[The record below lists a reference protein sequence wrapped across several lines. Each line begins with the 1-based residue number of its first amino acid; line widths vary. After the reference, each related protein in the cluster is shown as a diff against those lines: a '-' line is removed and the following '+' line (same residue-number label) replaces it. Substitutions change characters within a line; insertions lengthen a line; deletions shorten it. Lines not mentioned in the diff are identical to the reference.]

1 MANTERKARKR
12 AGIKLIKEPK
22 VGTPLMERAIPTV
35 VDRNGRSVGPQI
47 PHLSMRVMK
56 KRADQLA
63 VMAAHDPQAQA
74 DIDTALE
81 AGRKAIKEGKK
92 GE

>member
-12 AGIKLIKEPK
+12 AGQKLIKEPK
-22 VGTPLMERAIPTV
+22 VGTPILERAIPTV
-35 VDRNGRSVGPQI
+35 VDRNGRAKGAQV
-47 PHLSMRVMK
+47 PHLSQRVMK

-74 DIDTALE
+74 DIDNALA
-81 AGRKAIKEGKK
+81 AGRKAIEESKK
-92 GE
+92 